1 MKQKIFIAGSAL
13 ISLVVNLFGGW
24 DTALETLILFMGIDW
39 FTGGVL
45 LPVVFKKSPKSKS
58 GTMESRAGWKGLCRK
73 GMVLLFVLIVV
84 RLDLLMGTSYL
95 RDTVCIAFIA
105 NEAVSIVENAGL
117 MGVPIPEVI
126 CKAIEVLEEKG
137 KDPEGSNLQK

>member
-45 LPVVFKKSPKSKS
+45 LPVVFKK
-58 GTMESRAGWKGLCRK
+58 ESEIKK
-73 GMVLLFVLIVV
+73 
-84 RLDLLMGTSYL
+84 
-95 RDTVCIAFIA
+95 RDIGKQ
-105 NEAVSIVENAGL
+105 SRVERI
-117 MGVPIPEVI
+117 MQKRDGVVI
-126 CKAIEVLEEKG
+126 CIDCSKTGSADGDKLS
-137 KDPEGSNLQK
+137 EGYGVYCIYSK

>member
-58 GTMESRAGWKGLCRK
+58 GTLESRAGWKGLCRK
-73 GMVLLFVLIVV
+73 GMVLLFVLIAV

-105 NEAVSIVENAGL
+105 NEVVSIVENAGL
-117 MGVPIPEVI
+117 MGIPLPAVI
-126 CKAIEVLEEKG
+126 ANAIDILTQKAEKKG
-137 KDPEGSNLQK
+137 DA